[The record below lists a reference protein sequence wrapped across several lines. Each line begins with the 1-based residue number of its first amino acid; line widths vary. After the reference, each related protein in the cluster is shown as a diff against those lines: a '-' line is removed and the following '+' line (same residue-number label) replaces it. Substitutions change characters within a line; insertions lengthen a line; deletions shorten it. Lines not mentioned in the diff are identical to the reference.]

1 MAPDEGIEP
10 PQAVLETAVIPLDQ
24 SGIKQIGVPT
34 GIRTPVAAVKGRR
47 PRPLDDGDL
56 DKNKMIVAP
65 HTANYRDMSYS
76 TYLTSRILPI
86 SVIR

>member
-1 MAPDEGIEP
+1 M
-10 PQAVLETAVIPLDQ
+10 LTL
-24 SGIKQIGVPT
+24 KIGVPT

-65 HTANYRDMSYS
+65 HAANYRDMSYS
-76 TYLTSRILPI
+76 TYLTYRILAGLPGLEPGTL
-86 SVIR
+86 

>member
-1 MAPDEGIEP
+1 M
-10 PQAVLETAVIPLDQ
+10 LTL
-24 SGIKQIGVPT
+24 KIGVPT

-65 HTANYRDMSYS
+65 HTANYRGMSYS
-76 TYLTSRILPI
+76 THLTSRILGAPREI
-86 SVIR
+86 